1 MSVVTFIEHSG
12 TVHTVEGNPNR
23 TLMQLAI
30 DNGIS
35 GILGECGGAC
45 SCATCHGFVDE
56 RWLDRVPS
64 MSATESFMLD
74 VVPDRRSNSRLC
86 CQIRMCEELDGV
98 VVRLP
103 EEQF

>member
-1 MSVVTFIEHSG
+1 MPVVTFIEHSG
-12 TVHTVEGNPNR
+12 EVHAVESSPTR
-23 TLMQLAI
+23 TLMQLAV
-30 DNGIS
+30 DHGVP

-56 RWLDRVPS
+56 RCLDRLPP

-74 VVPDRRSNSRLC
+74 AVADRRPNSRLC
-86 CQIRMCEELDGV
+86 CQIRMTDALDGI

-103 EEQF
+103 EEQS